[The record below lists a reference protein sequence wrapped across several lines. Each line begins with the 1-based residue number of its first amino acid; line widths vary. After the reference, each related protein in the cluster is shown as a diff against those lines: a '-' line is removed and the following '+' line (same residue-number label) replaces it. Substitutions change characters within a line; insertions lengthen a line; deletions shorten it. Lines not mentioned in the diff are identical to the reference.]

1 MQVLTSLYSQL
12 AVKETCLFF
21 TGDVNEAAFLCES
34 EKSVLETMKLV
45 VFVLMMHAFRAEP
58 IMKHFKFSL
67 EHARKLYY
75 NRNTLIYKDYS

>member
-1 MQVLTSLYSQL
+1 MSEKETCLQVLTSLYSQL

-45 VFVLMMHAFRAEP
+45 EILME
-58 IMKHFKFSL
+58 
-67 EHARKLYY
+67 
-75 NRNTLIYKDYS
+75 